1 MFRKSGP
8 GGGPKS
14 AGRGARMRLIDG
26 RWWRPSMTAA
36 ELAVPPT
43 APRGVRGGARPGGP
57 ASREVRSQAGLSRA
71 RRLRQSRA
79 PEAAARPIQEGF
91 KGPGG
96 PTPEDTASKVYEAP
110 EGLTLGD
117 TSSEGSEAPEGLTPR
132 NAASESRGA
141 AGPKGLPPERI
152 EGPTGSSRR
161 RASGRAASRR
171 RPQGP
176 GAEEPE
182 YGNADASEVAT
193 RTNTRKTKRPE
204 SENNVMSARTRKRDE
219 ESAVRA
225 RHRPPPDPEEL

>member
-117 TSSEGSEAPEGLTPR
+117 TSSEGSEAPEGLTLR
-132 NAASESRGA
+132 NAAPCSRGA
-141 AGPKGLPPERI
+141 AALRACSRNGSKARRAQAGGAPQAGPQAGGGHKGLAPRSRS
-152 EGPTGSSRR
+152 TG
-161 RASGRAASRR
+161 
-171 RPQGP
+171 
-176 GAEEPE
+176 
-182 YGNADASEVAT
+182 T
-193 RTNTRKTKRPE
+193 
-204 SENNVMSARTRKRDE
+204 
-219 ESAVRA
+219 RA
-225 RHRPPPDPEEL
+225 RQGARLVRPLGRPRGLNPRTT